1 MRFPSSEPPVRL
13 AVMFA
18 GLLLAA
24 VPQAQAR
31 QAAAPAQARPAAAP
45 DTGFEACQQWTAVQV
60 DKNHITLSGAVEC
73 RRGDLV
79 LFADEAE
86 IWTDTHRVVL
96 TGNVT
101 FRQRNAQ
108 IAADRAEFN
117 SETRLGTFHN
127 ASGFATIT
135 AKAKKNP
142 MGGQEPDVYFY
153 GDTIEK
159 IGADRYRITHGAFT
173 TCVQPTP
180 RWQITARTVTLRLD
194 HYALLKNAV
203 MEAKGVP
210 VFYLPA
216 VYYPITKDD
225 RATGFLMPTYGT
237 STYRGWSLSNAFFW
251 AIDRSE
257 DLTLVDDWFSS
268 RGNGMGAEYRYA
280 SGPGSTGFMKFYRL
294 SEHASTIQN
303 TDGSSSEIPGD
314 LSYKVQATV
323 AQALGRHWSLRASVD
338 YFTNLTVQQAYNT
351 NIYDASNSTR
361 TYSGAITGSLAGF
374 TVNGQYDRTEYFFD
388 AADSTV
394 TGGTPRVTL
403 TRNERPLFGT
413 PLYFS
418 MNSEYVTLTRE
429 TMTAGTIT
437 DRGLKRADLMPTL
450 RFPFTKWPFLTI
462 NSSVS
467 WRGTYWSRSQSP
479 DGSGAV
485 VDDPLGRSYFD
496 ARSRITGPVFTRVW
510 STPDNGFAE
519 KWKHS
524 FEPYLNLE
532 HVTAF
537 GNFNRIVQLD
547 GTDYILGGTTQLDY
561 GLTNRLMAKRKTG
574 GSANAKEIL
583 SVVLSQ
589 TYYSNPQASL
599 YDSNYSTS
607 FSGLPSSHYSPVRL
621 TVRATPTDQLN
632 GSFKLEYD
640 QRQSGL
646 QSVAADAQ
654 VSASSWLRLTGGYSE
669 RLTSLLVG
677 VPQRDRF
684 VNGTVTLKSDDN
696 RVGGSYSFNYDLGRS
711 TMLTSRVMGY
721 YNAQCCGFALEYQTY
736 SFGQTGVLSGLGSDR
751 RFNFTFTLAG
761 LGTFSN
767 FFGALGGGGTPL
779 Q

>member
-1 MRFPSSEPPVRL
+1 MRLPSSGTAVRL
-13 AVMFA
+13 VVLVVGVLSAT
-18 GLLLAA
+18 
-24 VPQAQAR
+24 VPPAMAR
-31 QAAAPAQARPAAAP
+31 QTAAP
-45 DTGFEACQQWTAVQV
+45 DTGFEACQQWTAIQV
-60 DKNHITLSGAVEC
+60 EKSHIKLSGAVEC

-101 FRQRNAQ
+101 FRQRDAQ
-108 IAADRAEFN
+108 ITADRAEFN
-117 SETRLGTFHN
+117 AETRLGTFYN

-135 AKAKKNP
+135 TKAKKSP

-159 IGADRYRITHGAFT
+159 IGPDRYRITHGGFT

-180 RWQITARTVTLRLD
+180 RWQITARSVTLRLD
-194 HYALLKNAV
+194 HYALLKHAV
-203 MEAKGVP
+203 MEAKGIP

-225 RATGFLMPTYGT
+225 RATGILMPTYGT
-237 STYRGWSLSNAFFW
+237 STYRGYSLSNAFFW
-251 AIDRSE
+251 AIDRSQ

-280 SGPGSTGFMKFYRL
+280 SAPGSSGFVKFYRL
-294 SEHASTIQN
+294 SEHSSTIQN
-303 TDGSSSEIPGD
+303 TDGSFSQVPGD
-314 LSYKVQATV
+314 LSYRVQANAT
-323 AQALGRHWSLRASVD
+323 QALAGHWLVRASVD

-361 TYSGAITGSLAGF
+361 TYSGSLTGNLAGF
-374 TVNGQYDRTEYFFD
+374 TVNGQYDRTEYFSD

-394 TGGTPRVTL
+394 TGGTPRLTL

-429 TMTAGTIT
+429 TMSAGTVT
-437 DRGLKRADLMPTL
+437 NRGLKRVNLTPTI
-450 RFPFTKWPFLTI
+450 RFPFTKWSFLTI

-467 WRGTYWSRSQSP
+467 WRGTYWTRSLSP

-485 VDDPLGRSYFD
+485 VNDPLGRSYVD
-496 ARSRITGPVFTRVW
+496 AESHITGPVFTRVW

-524 FEPYLNLE
+524 IEPYLNVQ
-532 HVTAF
+532 HVTAI

-561 GLTNRLMAKRKTG
+561 GVTNRLMAKRKTG
-574 GSANAKEIL
+574 GTSNAKEIL

-607 FSGLPSSHYSPVRL
+607 FSGLPPSHYSPVRL
-621 TVRATPTDQLN
+621 TVRATPTDQIN
-632 GSFKLEYD
+632 GSLKLEYD
-640 QRQSGL
+640 QRQAGL
-646 QSVAADAQ
+646 QSLAADAQ
-654 VSASSWLRLTGGYSE
+654 VAVSRWLRLTGGYSE
-669 RLTSLLVG
+669 RLVSALAS

-684 VNGTVTLKSDDN
+684 VSGTATLKSDDN
-696 RVGGSYSFNYDLGRS
+696 RVGSSYSFNYDVGRS
-711 TMLTSRVMGY
+711 TMLTSRIMAY
-721 YNAQCCGFALEYQTY
+721 YNAQCCGFAVEYQTY

-767 FFGALGGGGTPL
+767 FFGALGGGGTPP